1 MSKRPPEFR
10 NNKSL
15 STVNKEINNKTKTC
29 KYCEESCDTTID
41 DIPMCLDCFREHCE
55 VCHQRKPFIT
65 VRRDP
70 KNPLQQDIKQAC
82 SDCYSSACNDIIRL
96 DANYGIENID
106 SKKSNR
112 YDD

>member
-1 MSKRPPEFR
+1 MTKRPPEFR
-10 NNKSL
+10 NNRQDVI
-15 STVNKEINNKTKTC
+15 TNNEIKKPQKVC
-29 KYCEESCDTTID
+29 IYCEEICELTLDGQ
-41 DIPMCLDCFREHCE
+41 PMCLDCFREHCE

-70 KNPLQQDIKQAC
+70 KSPLQQDIKQAC

-96 DANYGIENID
+96 DASYGIENID